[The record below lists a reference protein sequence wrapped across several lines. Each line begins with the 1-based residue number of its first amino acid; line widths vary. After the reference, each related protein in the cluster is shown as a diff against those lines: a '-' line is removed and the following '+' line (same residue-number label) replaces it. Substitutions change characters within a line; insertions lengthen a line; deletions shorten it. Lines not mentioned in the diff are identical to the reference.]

1 MRKPAPEMADYK
13 PSAATTA
20 VLQPIY
26 RYTARTF
33 GSRQAESHAGG
44 LKQTFETLAEFPRT
58 GKLAQDLRSGLF
70 RFPFQSHIIFYTIE
84 PTHIVIRRVLHDRMD
99 FATRI

>member
-1 MRKPAPEMADYK
+1 MADYK

-44 LKQTFETLAEFPRT
+44 LKQS
-58 GKLAQDLRSGLF
+58 SGLF
-70 RFPFQSHIIFYTIE
+70 RFPYQSHIIFYTIE